1 MGSRRSV
8 LGGTAVLI
16 WVGTLVLHA
25 ATGIGWW
32 AALPALAAAVLAA
45 LALPALP
52 RAQARGAGPGRRGR
66 ARLSKGPARAGQA
79 FPEPAGRVFPEP
91 AGPALPEPGGRALPE
106 PGGLPPDLWEA
117 QAVAG
122 GPVFRSDVPGSF
134 LAWAVDEAEAVGNG
148 SGARRR
154 PLLEYADDPL
164 TPVAAETLTDGL
176 ERLFLR
182 LGPPPGATRGPDRT
196 APTPRGDDR

>member
-1 MGSRRSV
+1 MGGSRRPV

-32 AALPALAAAVLAA
+32 AAVPALAAAVLAA
-45 LALPALP
+45 LALPAP
-52 RAQARGAGPGRRGR
+52 TRPQAWGAGPGRRGR
-66 ARLSKGPARAGQA
+66 APLPKGPAPAGLA
-79 FPEPAGRVFPEP
+79 FPAPG
-91 AGPALPEPGGRALPE
+91 GPAFPAPA
-106 PGGLPPDLWEA
+106 GLPPGPWEA
-117 QAVAG
+117 QAVVS
-122 GPVFRSDVPGSF
+122 GPVFRSDVSGI
-134 LAWAVDEAEAVGNG
+134 LRAWADDEAEAVTNG

-164 TPVAAETLTDGL
+164 TPVAAEILTDGL

-196 APTPRGDDR
+196 ARTPGGDDR